1 MQLNLYIS
9 LMKKRLKK
17 ILKWTGIT
25 FLVLLLALILIPI
38 IFKNQIK
45 EMVVDEVN
53 KNLNAEL
60 SVGDF
65 DLTFISTFPNM
76 TVELYDTKLVGKDKF
91 KGVELVKMK
100 KMSANV
106 GFWSVIAGDQ
116 VEVNEI
122 HIEKPIIDIR
132 ILEDGFANY
141 DIVKSD
147 DEKTKEELEEP
158 SNFKLSLKEYS
169 ITDGQIKY
177 DDRLYDMYMVL
188 DGIDHTGKGDLTAD
202 KFNFETVSDVEK
214 CTYRMYG
221 IDYLTEVKT
230 DAKVNLLME
239 FTEKSSKFTFKEN
252 TIKLNAV
259 NCSLEGYY
267 EMFDDYDDMRLQLD
281 ASKTSFK
288 DFLSLIPVFYRTGY
302 ESMVSSGNMSLNA
315 LLEGKMDD
323 DNMPAWD
330 VSMNVS
336 DGSVKYMGLPGKISN
351 IQIDAGTKFPGGSD
365 YNKMTVEV
373 PKFHAQLGE
382 NTLDADLFLSN
393 LEYDPVI
400 KSGIHSKVDLATIKN
415 YIPMPKKESYSGIL
429 DADVDIEGNMSS
441 IDLGNYDEFDARGV
455 IDLSN
460 MKYAS
465 EELTEDVVI
474 DHMQLTFSPKT
485 LELNDLNAVM
495 GGSDFKMSGTIS
507 EYFGYVFKE
516 SGELKGAFDFSSNYL
531 DLDALMNVYPGTEP
545 PKPVKN
551 AAKKDLGP
559 PQETGPTL
567 VPANIDFTMNTKID
581 KVKYNGIE
589 AKQVRGKTTIQNEA
603 ATLKNFSMK
612 ALGGTVGLE
621 GSYDTKDPKDRKFDF
636 EYRLKDI
643 EIAELT
649 ENFLTIEKLA
659 PIAQFAKGR
668 ISSNFAM
675 TSSLDDNLMP
685 ILTSISSN
693 GDISSRS
700 LKITDVPLL
709 EKIEAKT
716 QLKNISSKTLD
727 NFKAHFSVIDGK
739 VMLTPFNV
747 KLGKIPTKV
756 SGYTSL
762 DKEMNYKFAMDIPK
776 NQIPAA
782 LLKEVEKG
790 LTLANG
796 LHPDIKIGEL
806 PAVIKANVFAIG
818 DVKNPKITTDLANVL
833 RKAVKDRVGN
843 VIDDVKQVV
852 IDSVQTIIDDKT
864 DDIKAEI
871 EAQKKKILEDAQKRA
886 DQVKAEGKK
895 SADAVRTEANK
906 QADRLIQEAGS
917 NPIKKK
923 IAEAGAKKLRDEGEV
938 KAQGIESTA
947 NKKADDIMTRA
958 RSEADKLG

>member
-621 GSYDTKDPKDRKFDF
+621 GSYDTKDPKDPKFDF